1 MLDSMAFVIVIVV
14 IALVFDFI
22 NGFHDSA
29 NSISTVVST
38 RVLSP
43 KHAVIWAAFFNFIA
57 AFFIGTQVANT
68 IGRGIIHPDI
78 VDNLLILSA
87 LGGAIIWNLIT
98 WYYGLPSSSSHA
110 LIGGLIGAGIA
121 KAGTSTLVWSG
132 IIKTTSFIILSPAI
146 GLILGYIFMVLS
158 LNLNR
163 NSNMARSDKLYRK
176 LQLCSS
182 AVYSLGHGMNDAQ
195 KTMGIIAILLYSNPL
210 VYNYL
215 FSKGLLGS
223 NFSIPFWVV
232 IICYAVI
239 ALGTMFGGWRIVKT
253 MGTKITKLR
262 PIGGFSAEAAAA
274 CSIIGASVAG
284 IPVSTTHTITG
295 AIVGVGA
302 THRLNAVRWGVAGN
316 IIWAWILTI
325 PISALISALIYLAL
339 RFFTT

>member
-1 MLDSMAFVIVIVV
+1 MLESMGFVIFLVLV
-14 IALVFDFI
+14 ALVFDFI
-22 NGFHDSA
+22 NGFHDSS
-29 NSISTVVST
+29 NSISTIVST
-38 RVLSP
+38 RVLTP
-43 KHAVIWAAFFNFIA
+43 KQAVLWAAFFNFVA
-57 AFFIGTQVANT
+57 VFFIGTQVAHT
-68 IGRGIIHPDI
+68 IGRGIIHLDI
-78 VDNLLILSA
+78 VDNLVILSA
-87 LGGAIIWNLIT
+87 LTGAIIWNLTT

-132 IIKTTSFIILSPAI
+132 IIKTTAFIVLSPAI
-146 GLILGYIFMVLS
+146 GLFLGYFIMVLS

-176 LQLCSS
+176 LQFASS

-195 KTMGIIAILLYSNPL
+195 KTIGIIAIVLY
-210 VYNYL
+210 
-215 FSKGLLGS
+215 SKGLIS
-223 NFSIPFWVV
+223 SSFDIPYW
-232 IICYAVI
+232 IIIMCYSVI

-262 PIGGFSAEAAAA
+262 PIGGFSAEAGAA
-274 CSIIGASVAG
+274 CAIIGASFAG

-302 THRLNAVRWGVAGN
+302 TKRLSAVRWGVAGN

-325 PISALISALIYLAL
+325 PIAAVISAITYYSLKHL
-339 RFFTT
+339 FF

>member
-1 MLDSMAFVIVIVV
+1 MLESMGFVIFLVF
-14 IALVFDFI
+14 IALVFDFL

-43 KHAVIWAAFFNFIA
+43 KYAVLWAAFFNFIA
-57 AFFIGTQVANT
+57 AFFIGTEVAHT
-68 IGRGIIHPDI
+68 VGRGIIHLDI
-78 VDNLLILSA
+78 VDNLVILAA
-87 LGGAIIWNLIT
+87 LGGAIIWNIAT

-110 LIGGLIGAGIA
+110 LIGGLIGAAVA

-132 IIKTTSFIILSPAI
+132 IAKTTAFIVLSPTI
-146 GLILGYIFMVLS
+146 GLVLGYFFMVLS

-176 LQLCSS
+176 MQLVSS
-182 AVYSLGHGMNDAQ
+182 AIYSTGHGMNDAQ
-195 KTMGIIAILLYSNPL
+195 KTMGIIAMALY
-210 VYNYL
+210 
-215 FSKGLLGS
+215 SKGLLGDT
-223 NFSIPFWVV
+223 FSIPFWIV
-232 IICYAVI
+232 IACYSVI

-274 CSIIGASVAG
+274 CSIIGASIAG

-302 THRLNAVRWGVAGN
+302 TTRLTAVRWGVAGN
-316 IIWAWILTI
+316 IIWAWTLTI
-325 PISALISALIYLAL
+325 PVAALISAIIYLAL
-339 RFFTT
+339 KYFSG

>member
-1 MLDSMAFVIVIVV
+1 MLDSMAFVIFLVLV
-14 IALVFDFI
+14 ALVFDFI
-22 NGFHDSA
+22 NGFHDSS
-29 NSISTVVST
+29 NSISTIVST

-43 KHAVIWAAFFNFIA
+43 KQAVLWAAFFNFIA
-57 AFFIGTQVANT
+57 AFFIGTQVAHT
-68 IGRGIIHPDI
+68 IGRGIIHLNI
-78 VDNLLILSA
+78 VDNLVILSA
-87 LGGAIIWNLIT
+87 LSGAIIWNLTT

-132 IIKTTSFIILSPAI
+132 IIKTTAFIVLSPAI
-146 GLILGYIFMVLS
+146 GMFLGFFIMVLS

-176 LQLCSS
+176 LQFVSS
-182 AVYSLGHGMNDAQ
+182 AIYSLGHGMNDAQ
-195 KTMGIIAILLYSNPL
+195 KTIGIIAIVLY
-210 VYNYL
+210 
-215 FSKGLLGS
+215 SKGLINS
-223 NFSIPFWVV
+223 SFNIPYW
-232 IICYAVI
+232 IIIMCYTTI

-262 PIGGFSAEAAAA
+262 PIGGFSAEAGAA
-274 CSIIGASVAG
+274 CAIIGASVFG

-302 THRLNAVRWGVAGN
+302 TKRLSAVRWGVAGN

-325 PISALISALIYLAL
+325 PISTIISAITYLTL
-339 RFFTT
+339 KNFFF